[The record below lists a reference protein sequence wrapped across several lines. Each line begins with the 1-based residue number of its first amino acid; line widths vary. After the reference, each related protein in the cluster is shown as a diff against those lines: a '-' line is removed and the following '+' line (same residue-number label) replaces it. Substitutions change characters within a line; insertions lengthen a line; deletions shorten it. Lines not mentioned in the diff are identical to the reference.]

1 MKYTESDMA
10 ELLRWYYGN
19 KPKNYGFNNYMY
31 STFMDNGKGYTS
43 LSLRVPP
50 PSNAPSYVYQIWEA
64 IIRSYTWTDL
74 IQMKVIQDDYNPE
87 VADKDWQR
95 FPDFI
100 TALDAADKLRC
111 QFVKDYYLHH
121 ENKETLDAIEAL
133 P

>member
-1 MKYTESDMA
+1 MKYSDTDMA
-10 ELLRWYYGN
+10 ILLCRYYKA

-31 STFMDNGKGYTS
+31 MTYRDQGKGYAR

-50 PSNAPSYVYQIWEA
+50 PSNAPESVYQIWEA
-64 IIRSYTWTDL
+64 EIRSYTFADL
-74 IQMKVIQDDYNPE
+74 LEMKVIQDDYNPE
-87 VADKDWQR
+87 GANQDWQK

-100 TALDAADKLRC
+100 SALDAADKLRC
-111 QFVKDYYLHH
+111 QFIKDYYLHH

>member
-1 MKYTESDMA
+1 MKCTESDMA

-31 STFMDNGKGYTS
+31 MTYRDQGKGYAK

-50 PSNAPSYVYQIWEA
+50 PRNAPFSVYQIWEA
-64 IIRSYTWTDL
+64 EIRSYTWADT
-74 IQMKVIQDDYNPE
+74 IEMKVIQDDYDPE
-87 VADKDWQR
+87 GTKQDWQK
-95 FPDFI
+95 FPDFLS
-100 TALDAADKLRC
+100 ALDAADRLRC
-111 QFVKDYYLHH
+111 QFVKDYFLHR